1 MKSMKYFG
9 YALCAAAVAFAS
21 CTPNPVEEE
30 KKLQLAADRTEITA
44 DGTEKVTF
52 TVKFGNEDVT
62 ASAEIRNAATEQ
74 AIEGNVFSTDTPGD
88 YEFVASYDG
97 KESDKVTVKA
107 VPVSGL
113 LLSVDKE
120 SIVNNGEDAAT
131 FTVSFEGKDVTASSV
146 IVDLTNGQRWNQG
159 ERVFVSRTSGEYEF
173 KASYDGMSSNT
184 VGVAVGAEALNPLV
198 LTATKPRIAADGT
211 DATSFVVNYE
221 GADVTAQAKIKNLST
236 GEYLEADTFSY
247 SGDLEVVE
255 FQAEYE
261 GAVSNPINIGFGAFY
276 KNVLL
281 FRFTGTWCGPC
292 TAFSSVLSAALES
305 YPDRTVQVAIH
316 RNDAY
321 TPNSYGQFASYFA
334 EAAVPAIYL
343 DFDANGPGAAT
354 AGMTAANV
362 VETIKNYETLGA
374 KAGIAMAATVDA
386 ERQVTVQVRVTPSA
400 TDSYLLGVMLLED
413 GIEGPQNGT
422 SKYIHDNTLRVL
434 ATPMGGVELGEVAE
448 NTEVVQEFT
457 FSLQGYTD
465 NCRIVAYVNT
475 VDGDAYSTT
484 NAASCPVNG
493 RTDYRFART
502 R

>member
-316 RNDAY
+316 KNDAY

-362 VETIKNYETLGA
+362 VETQELRDSGSQGGYRDGCDCRCRASGDRAGA
-374 KAGIAMAATVDA
+374 RNAECYGFLSVGRHAARRRHRRSSEWYQQIHSRQYAACTGYPDGRRRAGRGGREYRGRAGVYFQPAGIH
-386 ERQVTVQVRVTPSA
+386 
-400 TDSYLLGVMLLED
+400 G
-413 GIEGPQNGT
+413 
-422 SKYIHDNTLRVL
+422 
-434 ATPMGGVELGEVAE
+434 
-448 NTEVVQEFT
+448 
-457 FSLQGYTD
+457 
-465 NCRIVAYVNT
+465 
-475 VDGDAYSTT
+475 
-484 NAASCPVNG
+484 
-493 RTDYRFART
+493 
-502 R
+502 